1 MERFPSR
8 LTPVLALGF
17 SLAIAAPG
25 AAQLLT
31 PADPALAAAAGI
43 KPGGTLWV
51 VVPSDVPAPA
61 PEYGTATQSTSA
73 FQGNMFRPRISSG
86 AYDSATGAGD
96 ITYLSGDTFW
106 DAQLDLPNGVLWES
120 ASVWGNDANAAQDTA
135 FFLFRSC
142 LPAAGPGAIVYTLLG
157 QGSTT
162 GAPGAYKVDV
172 PLDTATQIDNTS
184 CTYWVRARFDA
195 VGLGLYKTRV
205 QWRRQ
210 VSPAP
215 VLATFL
221 DVPTSHPFF
230 RFVEA
235 LASAGITGGCG
246 GGNYCPDNPVTRGQ
260 MAVFLSVALGLHFPN

>member
-1 MERFPSR
+1 MERLSSR
-8 LTPVLALGF
+8 LRPVLALGF
-17 SLAIAAPG
+17 GLAIAAPG

-43 KPGGTLWV
+43 QPGANLSV

-61 PEYGTATQSTSA
+61 PEYGTATQSTST
-73 FQGNMFRPRISSG
+73 FQGNMFRPRISTG
-86 AYDSATGAGD
+86 AYTSGNGAGD
-96 ITYLSGDTFW
+96 ILFASGDTFF
-106 DAQLDLPNGVLWES
+106 DAQLDLPNGALWES
-120 ASVWGNDANAAQDTA
+120 ASFWGVDSDAANDVA

-142 LPAAGPGAIVYTLLG
+142 QPPSGPGPQTNTILG
-157 QGSTT
+157 SGSST
-162 GAPGAYKVDV
+162 GAPGAYKIDV
-172 PLDTATQIDNTS
+172 PLDTATQIDNTG
-184 CTYWVRARFDA
+184 CIYWVRARFDA
-195 VGLGLYKTRV
+195 VGLGVAKARV

-221 DVPTSHPFF
+221 DVPTGHPFF

-246 GGNYCPDNPVTRGQ
+246 GGNYCPDTPVTRGQ
-260 MAVFLSVALGLHFPN
+260 MAVFLSIALGLHFPN